1 MGASRAIG
9 EIVFL
14 LFPFF
19 MFLKR
24 VEISGFKSF
33 AKKTALEFSGSDGC
47 FPVTAIVGP
56 NGSGKSNGADAI
68 RWAIGEQ
75 SAKHLRGKKGEDVIF
90 AGTDAKARLGSASVS
105 LFFDNSDK
113 RIPIE
118 YADVVITRRLFR
130 SGESEYLING
140 ARVRLLDITDLL
152 AQASVGR
159 DSYSVITQGMSDAVL
174 LASPLE
180 RRMMLEE
187 AAGVKQYRLEKD
199 RALRKLDSTTD
210 NLARVDALVHE
221 IEPHL
226 KNLRKQAEKAS
237 RGKEVAEALHTKQT
251 KRFAFLWHVFQSERA
266 EFLKSREEGTTR
278 LHDLEVASERIG
290 RELREESKKIETV
303 GTGERE
309 KKIRTAREE
318 LYAKE
323 RELSVALGKMDIE
336 EERRK
341 PREVTESIAVDREFV
356 RKRLEEIRA
365 HQEKLI
371 DRLSHVESLDELQ
384 ELRELARVVQTRL
397 AELHTDAGAGRV
409 VTKHTV
415 EMPPEERAKS
425 DARLTALRAEGKHLV
440 ERKEALQKSIAEE
453 EDRAEKE
460 RQALEES
467 RKKFFDLERRA
478 RETQSELNRLKDVA
492 NEARVRLAR
501 VEVRE
506 EDLTN
511 EIREEL
517 HMKPEELVWDGEAVD
532 AEKFE
537 RDIIRLKVELEHI
550 GGIDPLVIEE
560 CSETEKRFLFLT
572 TESEDLKKAS
582 VSLGHV
588 VREMETKI
596 HAAFESAWKEVNREF
611 NRYFTIIFGGG
622 EAKLV
627 KIDMERRNEGLAPEE
642 LYDDAKDDTE
652 KEHVLGRKK
661 PEADTGIDIVASPPG
676 KKIANLSMLSGG
688 ERSLTALALLFA
700 IISHNPPP
708 FCVLDEVE
716 AALDEANSR
725 RFSGLLSELSSRT
738 QFIVITHNRET
749 MRKASIL
756 YGVTMGENGISAVLS
771 VRLDQVG
778 SGGKIMGIEAE
789 H

>member
-1 MGASRAIG
+1 
-9 EIVFL
+9 
-14 LFPFF
+14 
-19 MFLKR
+19 
-24 VEISGFKSF
+24 
-33 AKKTALEFSGSDGC
+33 
-47 FPVTAIVGP
+47 
-56 NGSGKSNGADAI
+56 
-68 RWAIGEQ
+68 
-75 SAKHLRGKKGEDVIF
+75 
-90 AGTDAKARLGSASVS
+90 
-105 LFFDNSDK
+105 
-113 RIPIE
+113 
-118 YADVVITRRLFR
+118 
-130 SGESEYLING
+130 
-140 ARVRLLDITDLL
+140 
-152 AQASVGR
+152 
-159 DSYSVITQGMSDAVL
+159 
-174 LASPLE
+174 
-180 RRMMLEE
+180 
-187 AAGVKQYRLEKD
+187 
-199 RALRKLDSTTD
+199 
-210 NLARVDALVHE
+210 
-221 IEPHL
+221 
-226 KNLRKQAEKAS
+226 
-237 RGKEVAEALHTKQT
+237 
-251 KRFAFLWHVFQSERA
+251 
-266 EFLKSREEGTTR
+266 
-278 LHDLEVASERIG
+278 
-290 RELREESKKIETV
+290 
-303 GTGERE
+303 
-309 KKIRTAREE
+309 
-318 LYAKE
+318 
-323 RELSVALGKMDIE
+323 
-336 EERRK
+336 
-341 PREVTESIAVDREFV
+341 
-356 RKRLEEIRA
+356 
-365 HQEKLI
+365 
-371 DRLSHVESLDELQ
+371 
-384 ELRELARVVQTRL
+384 
-397 AELHTDAGAGRV
+397 
-409 VTKHTV
+409 
-415 EMPPEERAKS
+415 
-425 DARLTALRAEGKHLV
+425 
-440 ERKEALQKSIAEE
+440 
-453 EDRAEKE
+453 
-460 RQALEES
+460 
-467 RKKFFDLERRA
+467 
-478 RETQSELNRLKDVA
+478 
-492 NEARVRLAR
+492 VRLAR